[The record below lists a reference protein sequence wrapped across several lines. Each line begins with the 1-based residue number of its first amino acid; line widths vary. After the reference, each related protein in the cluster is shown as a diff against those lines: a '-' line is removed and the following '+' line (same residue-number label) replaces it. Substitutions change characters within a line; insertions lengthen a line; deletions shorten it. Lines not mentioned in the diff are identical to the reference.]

1 MPLISALGKQTQV
14 DLTASLVFMAGSR
27 TARLYRETLSQ
38 KTNKQTNKQTNKR
51 REGGREGGRKKE
63 NRKKEDI
70 HSTKLKI

>member
-38 KTNKQTNKQTNKR
+38 KTTKTWWWF
-51 REGGREGGRKKE
+51 GGGQEERKKIE
-63 NRKKEDI
+63 KKRI
-70 HSTKLKI
+70 FIQQS